1 MPNVFVMVLAMPKV
15 IMLNVFMMIV
25 AMPNVVILLVVIP
38 NGVKV
43 SAMLPFHLKGIFL
56 SACMLVLHVFFA
68 HGNKNKLFLEKC
80 NKVLH
85 YKTFLQL

>member
-1 MPNVFVMVLAMPKV
+1 MLNVFAMILAMPNA
-15 IMLNVFMMIV
+15 IMLNVFMMIL
-25 AMPNVVILLVVIP
+25 AMPNVVILLVAIP

-43 SAMLPFHLKGIFL
+43 SAILPFHLKGIL
-56 SACMLVLHVFFA
+56 RACRLVLHVFFA
-68 HGNKNKLFLEKC
+68 IGNKNKLFLEKC

>member
-1 MPNVFVMVLAMPKV
+1 MPNVFVMVLAMPNV

-38 NGVKV
+38 NGVKA
-43 SAMLPFHLKGIFL
+43 SAMLPFHLKGIL
-56 SACMLVLHVFFA
+56 RACMLVLHVFFA
-68 HGNKNKLFLEKC
+68 HSNKNKLFLEKC